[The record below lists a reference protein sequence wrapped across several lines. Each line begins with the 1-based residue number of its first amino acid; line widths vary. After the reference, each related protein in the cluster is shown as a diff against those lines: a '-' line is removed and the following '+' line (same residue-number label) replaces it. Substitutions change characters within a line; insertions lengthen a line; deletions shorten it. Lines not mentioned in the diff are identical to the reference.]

1 MEAWFRPLTPV
12 PLGEALLI
20 HVLETAP
27 GLPSELLGDASEA
40 QAARVLTVL
49 AQGARSAAERS
60 LGGVPPSAFEIALRR
75 ALVEHM
81 PHLWP
86 TAVAV
91 AQEAGGPLGR
101 LVADA
106 LEATAD
112 PELAAD
118 IDASLPKRTVALR
131 ELGEVAT
138 RQALQ
143 HARSEPPSPE
153 RDGRLA
159 QLLNNQSNR
168 LSDLGGARTRWPRSR
183 KRSMSTRAGAG
194 AARRLPA
201 RPRHV
206 AEQPVGPAERPGR
219 REDALAAIEEAV
231 DVYRELARARPDA
244 FLPDL
249 ATSLNNQSNRLSDL
263 GRREDALAAIE
274 EAVDVYPRAGAG
286 AARRLPARPRH
297 VAEQPVESVAT
308 WPREDAAIEDLSIL
322 LRAARAAAD
331 AFLPDPRHVERPV
344 GRQRPWRRGRAGRD
358 RGSGRCLPRWHWRGP
373 TPSCPTSP
381 RRCNQS
387 TGSDLGRREDAL
399 AAIEEAVDVY
409 RELAL
414 ALPDAFL
421 PDLAMSLNNQS
432 NRLSDL
438 GRRED
443 ALAAIEEAVAIRRE
457 LARARPDA
465 FLPDL
470 AMSLNNQSIGLA
482 NLGRREDALAAIE
495 EAVAIRRELARARP
509 DAFLP
514 HPRHVR
520 EPVEPAG
527 EPGAARGR
535 AGRDRGS
542 GGDPSRAGAGAA
554 RRLPA

>member
-101 LVADA
+101 LVADV

-168 LSDLGGARTRWPRSR
+168 LSDLG
-183 KRSMSTRAGAG
+183 
-194 AARRLPA
+194 
-201 RPRHV
+201 
-206 AEQPVGPAERPGR
+206 R

-249 ATSLNNQSNRLSDL
+249 AMSLNNQSVRLSDL

-274 EAVDVYPRAGAG
+274 EAVDCLPRAGAG

-297 VAEQPVESVAT
+297 VAEQPVEPA
-308 WPREDAAIEDLSIL
+308 
-322 LRAARAAAD
+322 
-331 AFLPDPRHVERPV
+331 ERP
-344 GRQRPWRRGRAGRD
+344 GPARGRAGRD
-358 RGSGRCLPRWHWRGP
+358 RGGGRYLPRAGAGAA
-373 TPSCPTSP
+373 
-381 RRCNQS
+381 RR
-387 TGSDLGRREDAL
+387 
-399 AAIEEAVDVY
+399 
-409 RELAL
+409 
-414 ALPDAFL
+414 LP
-421 PDLAMSLNNQS
+421 
-432 NRLSDL
+432 
-438 GRRED
+438 
-443 ALAAIEEAVAIRRE
+443 
-457 LARARPDA
+457 AR
-465 FLPDL
+465 
-470 AMSLNNQSIGLA
+470 
-482 NLGRREDALAAIE
+482 
-495 EAVAIRRELARARP
+495 
-509 DAFLP
+509 
-514 HPRHVR
+514 PRHVA
-520 EPVEPAG
+520 EQPVEPAG
-527 EPGAARGR
+527 RAGAARGR
-535 AGRDRGS
+535 AGRDRG
-542 GGDPSRAGAGAA
+542 GGRRLPRAGAGAA
-554 RRLPA
+554 RRLPARPRHVAEQPVEPAGRPGPARGRAGRDRGGGRRLPRAGAGAPRRLPARPRHVAEQPVQPAGRPGPARGRRWPRSRRRSAIRRELAGRGPTPSCPTSPCR